1 MNNGRLQFSCQR
13 EQSELAQTLPSAAEN
28 LTGRVKFFNLVKAMR
43 EAQREYFSTRSH
55 EALQK
60 ARSLERSVDA
70 YIKRGDDYLKNKTK
84 NQLYSIMTDNMRTIK
99 FKAKRLD
106 NGEWVKGDLLQYLDG
121 TVYIGDN
128 EGTWTDDGLCNS
140 DYTHVEIVAP
150 DTVCQF
156 TGFLDK
162 NGKEIYEGDVLRS
175 DEYPY
180 SCIGDKRRDNY
191 YAVVYY
197 CEEGACFGTVTAK
210 NPSSDVGGISDG
222 ILDDV
227 EREKMKN
234 FEVIGNVHEDKWQQY
249 GEYFKNEEKEVDND

>member
-1 MNNGRLQFSCQR
+1 
-13 EQSELAQTLPSAAEN
+13 
-28 LTGRVKFFNLVKAMR
+28 
-43 EAQREYFSTRSH
+43 
-55 EALQK
+55 
-60 ARSLERSVDA
+60 
-70 YIKRGDDYLKNKTK
+70 
-84 NQLYSIMTDNMRTIK
+84 MRTIK
-99 FKAKRLD
+99 FKAKNRIC
-106 NGEWVKGDLLQYLDG
+106 EWVKGDLLQHLDG
-121 TVYIGDN
+121 TVYIGEN
-128 EGTWTDDGLCNS
+128 EGPWTDDGLCNS
-140 DYTHVEIVAP
+140 DYTHVEIVDP

-210 NPSSDVGGISDG
+210 NPSSEVGGISDG

-234 FEVIGNVHEDKWQQY
+234 FEVIGNVHDEEWKQYREYIQEED
-249 GEYFKNEEKEVDND
+249 EEQHP